1 MAVMQ
6 MDGKSTVL
14 IVDDAPDNLMLLNG
28 LLRDDYSVKATNNGS
43 TALQIAAESPQP
55 DLILLDILMPEMDG
69 YEVCRTLKNK
79 ATTQNIPVVFISGL
93 SDTFDIVKAFEVGG
107 VDFITKPFQPL
118 EVKSRVKTHLEVYHS
133 QQELQTLLSQTLT
146 GGIKMVIDLLS
157 LMQPHLMEQSIRVR
171 RQVRELIKNLGISH
185 GEAWN
190 IELATMLFPLGCMGI
205 SPEILHRRQ
214 LGRVLSRGELEN
226 YASHIDAG
234 ADMIARI
241 PRMEKVAAIIRN
253 QQPAFQQS
261 PRKENDI
268 TSLASSMLQMLLT
281 FDALTTVA
289 GKDPVRA
296 LDALQAQSYPTA
308 LLDGLRTMMVADKKR
323 EPRQMPFD
331 RLQPGMVLAE
341 DLLDINDHLVMVSGS
356 ELSAYLI
363 GLLKTFADNGKC
375 RSQMIKVWEV
385 VTK

>member
-1 MAVMQ
+1 MG
-6 MDGKSTVL
+6 GKSTVL

-43 TALQIAAESPQP
+43 TALQIAAEAPQP

-69 YEVCRTLKNK
+69 YEVCRNLKNK

-118 EVKSRVKTHLEVYHS
+118 EVKSRVKTHLEVYTAR
-133 QQELQTLLSQTLT
+133 QELQTLLSQTLT
-146 GGIKMVIDLLS
+146 GSIKMVIDLLS

-171 RQVRELIKNLGISH
+171 RQVREMIKNLAISH

-190 IELATMLFPLGCMGI
+190 VELATMLFPLGCMGI

-214 LGRVLSRGELEN
+214 LGRVLSREELEN

-241 PRMEKVAAIIRN
+241 PRMETVAAIIRN

-261 PRKENDI
+261 PRKGNDI
-268 TSLASSMLQMLLT
+268 TSLGSAMLQMLLT
-281 FDALTTVA
+281 YDALTAA
-289 GKDPVRA
+289 GKDPVSA
-296 LDALQAQSYPTA
+296 LDALQAQSYPTR
-308 LLDGLRTMMVADKKR
+308 LLDGLKTMMVADKKR
-323 EPRQMPFD
+323 EPRQVSFD
-331 RLQPGMVLAE
+331 LLQPGMVLAQ

-375 RSQMIKVWEV
+375 RSQMVKVWEGA
-385 VTK
+385 TK

>member
-1 MAVMQ
+1 MG
-6 MDGKSTVL
+6 GKTTIL
-14 IVDDAPDNLMLLNG
+14 IVDDASDNLILLNG
-28 LLRDDYSVKATNNGS
+28 LLRDDYSVKATNNGLA
-43 TALQIAAESPQP
+43 ALQIAADDPQP

-69 YEVCRTLKNK
+69 YEVCRKLKNN
-79 ATTQNIPVVFISGL
+79 ASTQNIPVVFISAL

-118 EVKSRVKTHLEVYHS
+118 EIKSRVKTHLEVYTAR
-133 QQELQTLLSQTLT
+133 QELQTLLSQTLT
-146 GGIKMVIDLLS
+146 GSIKMVIDLLS

-171 RQVRELIKNLGISH
+171 RHVRELIKNLAISH

-190 IELATMLFPLGCMGI
+190 IELAPMLFPLGCMGI
-205 SPEILHRRQ
+205 SPEMLHRRQ
-214 LGRVLSRGELEN
+214 LGRVLSREELEN

-241 PRMEKVAAIIRN
+241 PRMETVAAIIRN

-261 PRKENDI
+261 SRTGNDI
-268 TSLASSMLQMLLT
+268 TSLGSAMLQMLLT
-281 FDALTTVA
+281 YDALTAA
-289 GKDPVRA
+289 GRDPVSA
-296 LDALQAQSYPTA
+296 LDALRGQSYPTR

-323 EPRQMPFD
+323 EPRQVSFD
-331 RLQPGMVLAE
+331 LLQPGMVLAE

-363 GLLKTFADNGKC
+363 RLLKTFAENGKC
-375 RSQMIKVWEV
+375 RSQMVKVWEGA
-385 VTK
+385 TK

>member
-1 MAVMQ
+1 MG
-6 MDGKSTVL
+6 GKSTVL
-14 IVDDAPDNLMLLNG
+14 IVDDSPDNLMLLNG

-43 TALQIAAESPQP
+43 TALQIAAEAPQP

-69 YEVCRTLKNK
+69 FEVCRNLKNN
-79 ATTQNIPVVFISGL
+79 ATTQNIPVVFISAL

-118 EVKSRVKTHLEVYHS
+118 EVKSRVKTHLEVYTAR
-133 QQELQTLLSQTLT
+133 QELQTLLSQTLT
-146 GGIKMVIDLLS
+146 GSIKMVIDLLS

-171 RQVRELIKNLGISH
+171 RHVQELIKNLAISH

-214 LGRVLSRGELEN
+214 VGRVLSREELEN

-241 PRMEKVAAIIRN
+241 PRMETVAAIIRN
-253 QQPAFQQS
+253 QQPVFQLS
-261 PRKENDI
+261 PRKGNDI
-268 TSLASSMLQMLLT
+268 TSLGSAMLQMLLT
-281 FDALTTVA
+281 YDALIAA
-289 GKDPVRA
+289 GKDPVSA
-296 LDALQAQSYPTA
+296 LDALQAQSYPTR
-308 LLDGLRTMMVADKKR
+308 LLDGLKTMMVADKKR
-323 EPRQMPFD
+323 EPRQVSFD
-331 RLQPGMVLAE
+331 LLQPGMVLAE

-363 GLLKTFADNGKC
+363 RLLKTFAENGKC
-375 RSQMIKVWEV
+375 RSQMVKVWEGA
-385 VTK
+385 TK